1 MVLQRVSQA
10 AVAVDGRE
18 VARIGAGYLLLV
30 GVEDGDD
37 VHIAHRMADKVAALR
52 LFPGEEGRGFDRALA
67 DVGGEVLVVSQFTL
81 MGDVRRGNR
90 PSWAAAARPESAE
103 PLVAD
108 VAERLATNGI
118 GVATGVFGA
127 MMEVSLV
134 NDGPVTLVLDSASLT
149 GRRNGSGEA
158 RGGS

>member
-10 AVAVDGRE
+10 AVVVDGRE
-18 VARIGAGYLLLV
+18 VARIGAGYVLLV
-30 GVEDGDD
+30 GVEEGDD
-37 VHIAHRMADKVAALR
+37 VHVAHRMADKVAALR

-67 DVGGEVLVVSQFTL
+67 DAGGQVLVVSQFTL

-90 PSWAAAARPESAE
+90 PSWAAAARPDAAE
-103 PLVAD
+103 PLVEA
-108 VAERLATNGI
+108 VAERLAGHGI

-134 NDGPVTLVLDSASLT
+134 NDGPVTLVLDSSDM
-149 GRRNGSGEA
+149 GGPRRG
-158 RGGS
+158 

>member
-1 MVLQRVSQA
+1 MVLQRVSEA

-18 VARIGAGYLLLV
+18 VARIGAGYVLLV
-30 GVEDGDD
+30 GVEEGDD
-37 VHIAHRMADKVAALR
+37 VHAAHRLADKVAAVR
-52 LFPGEEGRGFDRALA
+52 LFPGSEGRGFDRCLTDA
-67 DVGGEVLVVSQFTL
+67 GGEVLVVSQFTL

-90 PSWAAAARPESAE
+90 PSWAAAARPEAAE
-103 PLVAD
+103 PLVEA
-108 VAERLATNGI
+108 VAERLAGHGI

-149 GRRNGSGEA
+149 GPRNVSGRP
-158 RGGS
+158 RGAS